1 MDISKSLKETR
12 ATLGESSIKTYTSVL
27 RSLHRKVFGDDEVSM
42 DNFKNTEK
50 IMDFLK
56 DMPAN
61 RRKTIL
67 SALVVL
73 TGEEKYKKNMAE
85 DVTTY
90 NHEIAKQQTTPAQDA
105 AWVDKSQLD
114 AIFLGLKQTAEML
127 YKKAHLT
134 PSDLQHIQDYIMLAC
149 MGGFFIP
156 PRRSLDYCLF
166 KIKGVDKTKDNYLD
180 KSSFVFNTYKTAKT
194 YGKQV
199 VEIPKELKTI
209 LNKWMKMNPTE
220 HLLFDTNM
228 NPLNSVKVNQRL
240 GKIFKSISTG
250 TSVNALRHSFLTTKY
265 GETIKQ
271 KKEIE
276 KDMSEMGSSA
286 NMITTYVKHLDK

>member
-1 MDISKSLKETR
+1 MDISKSLKEQR
-12 ATLGESSIKTYTSVL
+12 SSLGESSIKTYTSVL
-27 RSLHRKVFGDDEVSM
+27 RSLHKKVFGDDEISM
-42 DNFKNTEK
+42 ENFKNTEK

-56 DMPAN
+56 DIPAN

-90 NHEIAKQQTTPAQDA
+90 NHEIAKQETTPAQEK

-114 AIFLGLKQTAEML
+114 TIFLGLKQHADML
-127 YKKAHLT
+127 YKKSHLT
-134 PSDLQHIQDYIMLAC
+134 PADLQHIQDYVMLAC

-166 KIKGVDKTKDNYLD
+166 KIKGIDKTKDNYLD
-180 KSSFVFNTYKTAKT
+180 KSSFVFNTYKTSKT
-194 YGKQV
+194 YGRQV
-199 VEIPKELKTI
+199 VGLPKELKTI
-209 LNKWMKMNPTE
+209 ITKWIKFNPTDN
-220 HLLFDTNM
+220 LLFDTNM

-240 GKIFKSISTG
+240 GKMFKSIATG
-250 TSVNALRHSFLTTKY
+250 TSVNALRHSYLTTKY
-265 GETIKQ
+265 GDTIKQ
-271 KKEIE
+271 KKEID